1 MANKWI
7 DIEIDGISGQYCIKD
22 VKEDVTTV
30 RLIVRRVQGN
40 NVSSTNVRFPKD
52 GIISTVGFN
61 RKVKEMLEEIMEIEE
76 GLWD

>member
-7 DIEIDGISGQYCIKD
+7 DIEFDGISGQYCIKAA
-22 VKEDVTTV
+22 KEEVTAV

-40 NVSSTNVRFPKD
+40 NVSSITVKFPKE